1 MRNIINWL
9 NPFDIAEVLH
19 LIDLLVEAL
28 NLLFFFIVNMKIFEV
43 DNEMCLIDPELIY
56 CF

>member
-43 DNEMCLIDPELIY
+43 DDEMCFIDPELIY